1 MGDAVVTAMPTLGG
15 GAEKNHLVVTVTVI
29 IFGMKV
35 SRGEAMHT
43 HRQPMGHAVQPS
55 GSVWGRGVFAMQK
68 LTHTHTHRFTGVAGM
83 VGAPAAAAA
92 RLAVWAEDV
101 QQCGRL

>member
-1 MGDAVVTAMPTLGG
+1 MR
-15 GAEKNHLVVTVTVI
+15 K
-29 IFGMKV
+29 
-35 SRGEAMHT
+35 
-43 HRQPMGHAVQPS
+43 HRRAHVEYLMQPS
-55 GSVWGRGVFAMQK
+55 RWAWAGEVRAVRK
-68 LTHTHTHRFTGVAGM
+68 LTHTHTHTHTHTMAGM